1 MAMAHKELEAMHN
14 GESKQSKLSLKRILA
29 FASTDT
35 AGNLLY
41 CTLTSYIMY
50 FYTDVLG
57 ISVAAAGM
65 ILLVARIVDALDA
78 PIWGIV
84 IDLRVLDGDKVV
96 LTGYGSPYRL
106 EFSFSWLF

>member
-1 MAMAHKELEAMHN
+1 MERKLEVHN
-14 GESKQSKLSLKRILA
+14 NTAFKTSKLSLKRVLD

-57 ISVAAAGM
+57 ISVAAAG
-65 ILLVARIVDALDA
+65 
-78 PIWGIV
+78 V
-84 IDLRVLDGDKVV
+84 IYYSEYNLGQKN
-96 LTGYGSPYRL
+96 LTSISL
-106 EFSFSWLF
+106 